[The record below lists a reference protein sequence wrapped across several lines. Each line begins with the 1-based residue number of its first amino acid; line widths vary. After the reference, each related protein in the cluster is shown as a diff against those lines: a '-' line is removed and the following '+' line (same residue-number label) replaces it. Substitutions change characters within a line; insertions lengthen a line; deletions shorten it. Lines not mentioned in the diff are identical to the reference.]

1 MNTVK
6 KLSMAAAA
14 LSALGALSVL
24 GLGALELGALGL
36 SAPGLVR
43 AEAGDEI
50 TDAATA
56 EAADSSPR
64 FTSGIS
70 ASYSFAEMVNL
81 SDAGETLR
89 PASDGTGLVRA
100 GTFAE
105 LSNVAESMPKRLAG
119 ANATTSLLGEL
130 SAMNGAFGDLSA
142 IAVADELF
150 ASRSGASRSPS
161 DARFL
166 FASVDMPEPT
176 VWMTLLC
183 GVVVVAFMARR
194 KRGSFSD

>member
-6 KLSMAAAA
+6 KLLMAAAA
-14 LSALGALSVL
+14 LSALWA
-24 GLGALELGALGL
+24 LGALGL
-36 SAPGLVR
+36 GAIGLGALGLIR
-43 AEAGDEI
+43 AEARDEV

-56 EAADSSPR
+56 EAAASSPR
-64 FTSGIS
+64 FTSAIS
-70 ASYSFAEMVNL
+70 TSYSFAEIVNL

-89 PASDGTGLVRA
+89 PASAATGLVRA

-142 IAVADELF
+142 IAVADEFL
-150 ASRSGASRSPS
+150 ASRSGASRSPA

-166 FASVDMPEPT
+166 FASANMPEPT
-176 VWMTLLC
+176 DWMTLLC

-194 KRGSFSD
+194 RRGSFAD

>member
-1 MNTVK
+1 MNTVT
-6 KLSMAAAA
+6 KLFMATA
-14 LSALGALSVL
+14 ALGAL
-24 GLGALELGALGL
+24 GLGAL
-36 SAPGLVR
+36 GLVR

-50 TDAATA
+50 AESSTA

-70 ASYSFAEMVNL
+70 TSYSFAEIVNL

-89 PASDGTGLVRA
+89 PARDAMARVRA

-119 ANATTSLLGEL
+119 GKSTPSLLGEL
-130 SAMNGAFGDLSA
+130 SAMHGAFGDLSTV
-142 IAVADELF
+142 AVADELF
-150 ASRSGASRSPS
+150 ASRSGASRSATDS
-161 DARFL
+161 RFL
-166 FASVDMPEPT
+166 FASANMPEPT
-176 VWMTLLC
+176 DWMTLLC

-194 KRGSFSD
+194 RRGSFAD

>member
-1 MNTVK
+1 MSTVQK
-6 KLSMAAAA
+6 QLMATAA
-14 LSALGALSVL
+14 LSALVALV
-24 GLGALELGALGL
+24 ALGALGL
-36 SAPGLVR
+36 AR

-50 TDAATA
+50 ADAATA
-56 EAADSSPR
+56 DAADSGPR
-64 FTSGIS
+64 FTSSIS
-70 ASYSFAEMVNL
+70 TSYSFAEIVNL

-89 PASDGTGLVRA
+89 SASDATARLRA

-150 ASRSGASRSPS
+150 ASRSGESRSPV
-161 DARFL
+161 DARIL
-166 FASVDMPEPT
+166 FTSADMPEPT
-176 VWMTLLC
+176 EWMTLLC
-183 GVVVVAFMARR
+183 GVIVVAFMARR
-194 KRGSFSD
+194 KRGLVAD

>member
-6 KLSMAAAA
+6 KLLMAAAA
-14 LSALGALSVL
+14 LSALGLL
-24 GLGALELGALGL
+24 
-36 SAPGLVR
+36 R

-70 ASYSFAEMVNL
+70 TSYSFAEIVNL
-81 SDAGETLR
+81 SEVGKTLR
-89 PASDGTGLVRA
+89 PARDATGLVRA

-105 LSNVAESMPKRLAG
+105 HSTVAESMPKRLAG

-150 ASRSGASRSPS
+150 ASRSGASRSPA

-166 FASVDMPEPT
+166 FASADMPEPT
-176 VWMTLLC
+176 DWMTLLC

-194 KRGSFSD
+194 KRSSFAD